1 MKKSNQQGF
10 GFAVILIAIVVV
22 GIIAFGA
29 VRVMSK
35 SPSLADASVPK
46 VKTVV
51 PAKFTSTADVQKATK
66 ALDETPVDSGVNPDQ
81 LNDDLDSLL

>member
-10 GFAVILIAIVVV
+10 GFAVVLIAIVVV

-35 SPSLADASVPK
+35 NSVVTDSSVAT
-46 VKTVV
+46 VKPVV
-51 PAKFTSTADVQKATK
+51 PAKFTSTADLQKATK
-66 ALDETPVDSGVNPDQ
+66 ALDETTVDSGVNPDQ